1 MLTDVHSHILPGM
14 DDGSTGVE
22 MSLEMLRREA
32 SAGISR
38 VIATP
43 HFYARHEDPERFV
56 QRRDRAEQQLRR
68 AMEREEN
75 MPELLV
81 GAEVR
86 YFPGIAESEQL
97 PRLAIRGTDSI
108 LVELPSGHWPESI
121 CRELAQIWEK
131 RGLTPISA
139 HIDRYIAPFRT
150 RGIPELL
157 GELPVL
163 VQANAEFFLD
173 PMTAGLAM
181 KLLNE
186 YPESF
191 DMLTWVP
198 VSRLRKFTRG
208 YDQVELLAQAVGREL
223 GMEPIP
229 TLKKIR
235 NNRPQSGIEGQAKR
249 RANVLGAYRVICPQK
264 VQGKRILLLDDII
277 TTGAT
282 AGECARVLLTAGA
295 KEVHCGFIAA
305 ARHQNTS
312 R

>member
-32 SAGISR
+32 SAGIGR

-131 RGLTPISA
+131 RGLTPIIA

-181 KLLNE
+181 KLLKTDRIQLLG
-186 YPESF
+186 S
-191 DMLTWVP
+191 DCHDLTARP
-198 VSRLRKFTRG
+198 PRLGEAVSRIEKKLGRG
-208 YDQVELLAQAVGREL
+208 PIEKMQSYETLAF
-223 GMEPIP
+223 
-229 TLKKIR
+229 
-235 NNRPQSGIEGQAKR
+235 S
-249 RANVLGAYRVICPQK
+249 
-264 VQGKRILLLDDII
+264 
-277 TTGAT
+277 
-282 AGECARVLLTAGA
+282 
-295 KEVHCGFIAA
+295 
-305 ARHQNTS
+305 ARHKGTE
-312 R
+312 